1 MCNFNIAC
9 ASGEGTCE
17 CGKTR
22 GFTEII
28 KPVPI
33 PVCAPNEANYL
44 TTLFRIILQQNEMIK
59 NIADQTKAVLDRLS
73 NISENQHTSASVTN
87 EEVTTS
93 SQLQKIICG
102 QDYDCQYSLNLIS
115 EMPNPAYKERSFSL
129 LLQIVDKNGEKVIL
143 PESLNFK
150 VMLFTTENPPKVMK
164 INTSGD
170 KVLKGTVEAQGNS
183 TIFFRKI
190 AIKEVT
196 SHFRNGC
203 FFFVVTTKDTNTI
216 RPLIVENFVV
226 KARKINTEALPK
238 KKAKIESKCESPN
251 SSEI

>member
-9 ASGEGTCE
+9 AAREGHCDCE
-17 CGKTR
+17 KPKA
-22 GFTEII
+22 FSEII
-28 KPVPI
+28 KPIPI
-33 PVCAPNEANYL
+33 PFCVPNEASYL
-44 TTLFRIILQQNEMIK
+44 NTLFRIIIQQNEMIK
-59 NIADQTKAVLDRLS
+59 NIADQTKAVLERLS
-73 NISENQHTSASVTN
+73 NISDPTPSSVSLSS

-93 SQLQKIICG
+93 SQLQRIICG
-102 QDYDCQYSLNLIS
+102 HDYDYQYSLNLIS
-115 EMPNPAYKERSFSL
+115 EMPNPAYKERSFSI

-143 PESLNFK
+143 PESVNFK
-150 VMLFTTENPPKVMK
+150 VMLFTTESPPKVMK

-203 FFFVVTTKDTNTI
+203 FFFVVTTKDTNVI
-216 RPLIVENFVV
+216 KPLIVDNFVV
-226 KARKINTEALPK
+226 KARKINNEGAPK
-238 KKAKIESKCESPN
+238 KKARLESRSESPTL
-251 SSEI
+251 SEV